1 MKFDSNV
8 NRIVQ
13 EIAGVRPGDD
23 GSIWEALSMRPEELC
38 GSEVTHINEKS
49 DFKEKNEEASE
60 EVMQAKKLFT

>member
-1 MKFDSNV
+1 
-8 NRIVQ
+8 
-13 EIAGVRPGDD
+13 
-23 GSIWEALSMRPEELC
+23 MRPEELC